1 MQIRTV
7 TKHYVS
13 IDDLAKE
20 ISGRTNRS
28 FQEVYN
34 ELEEE
39 RLIPEYEESYFYDP
53 EFESSLDSDEPSWIY
68 EQINSILDEAGLKSI
83 YFTAI

>member
-1 MQIRTV
+1 MQIKTV
-7 TKHYVS
+7 TKHYISVY
-13 IDDLAKE
+13 DLAKE
-20 ISGRTNRS
+20 ISGRTNYS

-39 RLIPEYEESYFYDP
+39 RLIPEYEELYFYDP
-53 EFESSLDSDEPSWIY
+53 EFETSLDSDEPSWIY
-68 EQINSILDEAGLKSI
+68 EKINFILDEADLKSI